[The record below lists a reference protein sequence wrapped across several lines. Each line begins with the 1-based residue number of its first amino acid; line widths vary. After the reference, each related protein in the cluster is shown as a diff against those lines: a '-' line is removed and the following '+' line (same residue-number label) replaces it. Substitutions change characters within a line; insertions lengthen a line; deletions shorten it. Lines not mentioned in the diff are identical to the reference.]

1 MIYVPRS
8 VFADEFYTNVD
19 RCYVDESNTC
29 NDATPSESRPGWVW
43 SCEAC
48 DTHRDKIKVVQ
59 DEVSTEKN
67 GRTGYPDAS
76 MF

>member
-1 MIYVPRS
+1 M
-8 VFADEFYTNVD
+8 
-19 RCYVDESNTC
+19 DESNSC

-67 GRTGYPDAS
+67 GKTGYPDAN